1 MAKKVTKASKRPTI
15 TPQTRGAAR
24 TGPTVRPNT
33 RPNFPFKIP
42 GVKGNDDEAG
52 LFSDPDTTPITG
64 RTRKSKEAVEAAAR
78 RMRGPSA
85 EEVDALGEGDYLED
99 TDTDPAD
106 DSDDGDDEGTDGAG
120 DESDEE
126 IDLEDLATDEER
138 ERMLR
143 GTDVGAAMRAVAAT
157 PSPANTGAALRAE
170 FEALVREE
178 VERRMRTQS
187 GSTNRVPD
195 PELAPAPMPAAYLT
209 AARVSHED
217 IDRLWDW
224 IRRDPSSSQA
234 FFGRIPNTSR
244 QLHAIFEALADA
256 EHTGVGLARA
266 LVVEGGAA
274 PTHIGFAMIAP
285 IMADDQLALLHV
297 YLEPSMRGRLQQ
309 LIGPLVE
316 LASKELPN
324 YRFGVYPANE
334 AQRRLYG
341 ALLPSLGFTAHTLF
355 VR

>member
-1 MAKKVTKASKRPTI
+1 MAKKVTKAAKRTV
-15 TPQTRGAAR
+15 TPLTKGAAAR
-24 TGPTVRPNT
+24 SSRSVARPS
-33 RPNFPFKIP
+33 FPFKIP
-42 GVKGNDDEAG
+42 GVKGSSEEEA

-64 RTRKSKEAVEAAAR
+64 RTRRSKEAVEAAAR
-78 RMRGPSA
+78 RMRGPDA
-85 EEVDALGEGDYLED
+85 DEVDALGEGDYIEE
-99 TDTDPAD
+99 TEP
-106 DSDDGDDEGTDGAG
+106 DGDDEDPEG
-120 DESDEE
+120 DDDASDEE
-126 IDLEDLATDEER
+126 SDLEDLATDEER
-138 ERMLR
+138 ERMLK
-143 GTDVGAAMRAVAAT
+143 GTDVGAAMRAVAMT
-157 PSPANTGAALRAE
+157 PIASPAATGAALRAE

-178 VERRMRTQS
+178 VERRLRAQEQTPNAVMPVNPS
-187 GSTNRVPD
+187 
-195 PELAPAPMPAAYLT
+195 APAPAYLT
-209 AARVSHED
+209 ATRVSHED

-234 FFGRIPNTSR
+234 FFGRVPGTSR
-244 QLHAIFEALADA
+244 QLHAMFEALADA
-256 EHTGVGLARA
+256 ESTGVGLARA
-266 LVVEGGAA
+266 LVIEGGTV

-309 LIGPLVE
+309 LVGPLVE
-316 LASKELPN
+316 LAGKELPN